1 MDEVMGVAS
10 KKKINIQLLKIMR
23 KEAGLTQAELAT
35 RLGVSRET
43 ISAIENEKPETVA
56 SLSIELIE
64 KWWRVCGKTSSQK
77 IKSQFV
83 QNIVNFFNFE
93 FNNKQ

>member
-1 MDEVMGVAS
+1 MGVAS

-77 IKSQFV
+77 IKSQFA